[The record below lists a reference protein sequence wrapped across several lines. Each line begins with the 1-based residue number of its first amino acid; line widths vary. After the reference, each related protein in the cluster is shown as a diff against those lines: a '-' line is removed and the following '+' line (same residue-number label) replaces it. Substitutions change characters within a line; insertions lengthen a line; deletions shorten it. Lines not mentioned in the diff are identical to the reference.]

1 MQSCIQRK
9 ARKPLFLLGFVRVGK
24 AVKKG
29 RIGLFLL
36 PSPRPKLHTD
46 FDTMRYQN
54 GVQFFYA
61 KTLDF
66 NGFSTIFND

>member
-1 MQSCIQRK
+1 MRDRK
-9 ARKPLFLLGFVRVGK
+9 AVE
-24 AVKKG
+24 KG

-66 NGFSTIFND
+66 KGFSAIFND

>member
-1 MQSCIQRK
+1 MAELADAID
-9 ARKPLFLLGFVRVGK
+9 LGS
-24 AVKKG
+24 
-29 RIGLFLL
+29 IGNTVQVQVLL
-36 PSPRPKLHTD
+36 PAPKLHTD

-66 NGFSTIFND
+66 KGYSTISND

>member
-1 MQSCIQRK
+1 LI
-9 ARKPLFLLGFVRVGK
+9 LLGFMRDRK
-24 AVKKG
+24 AVEKG

-66 NGFSTIFND
+66 KGFSAIFND